1 MTTKDK
7 ATKIIKKRYNRFAPL
22 YDFLEGIIERP
33 DFSRWRELLWSKVTD
48 AHILEVDVGTGKN
61 FLYYP
66 PDDKV
71 TAIDLSEGM
80 LERAQIKASKQK
92 VKVRLEQMDVQNL
105 KFTDNTFDTI
115 VASCGF
121 CTVPDP
127 IQGLKGIERVSKAGG
142 KIVLLEHVLSAG
154 RIAGFLMNLLNSLA
168 VLMIGDNVNR
178 RTVENVTKSGLIIA
192 EVTDLKASI
201 IKLIEAR
208 KQA

>member
-105 KFTDNTFDTI
+105 PDFAVAQQLLPVHGLPGPFT
-115 VASCGF
+115 
-121 CTVPDP
+121 
-127 IQGLKGIERVSKAGG
+127 
-142 KIVLLEHVLSAG
+142 AG
-154 RIAGFLMNLLNSLA
+154 RQRIRDL
-168 VLMIGDNVNR
+168 
-178 RTVENVTKSGLIIA
+178 RTQFRVTRILR
-192 EVTDLKASI
+192 DLQHHNP
-201 IKLIEAR
+201 L
-208 KQA
+208 